1 MIPEQLVNQVENV
14 ALLLTEQQVLQV
26 PVTLELDLEDIQ
38 HSHMN
43 YWSQETYFLAEYIV
57 LVT

>member
-1 MIPEQLVNQVENV
+1 MIPEQLVYQVENV
-14 ALLLTEQQVLQV
+14 ATLLTEQQVLQA
-26 PVTLELDLEDIQ
+26 PVTLELDLEDTQ

-43 YWSQETYFLAEYIV
+43 YWAQETYFLAEYIV

>member
-1 MIPEQLVNQVENV
+1 MIPEQLVNQVKNV
-14 ALLLTEQQVLQV
+14 ALLLTEQQMLQA
-26 PVTLELDLEDIQ
+26 PVTLELDLEDSR

-43 YWSQETYFLAEYIV
+43 YWAQETYFLAEYIV